1 VHSHFQSQ
9 LPSSTSSLSAVV
21 AVVAQTPVAVV
32 AVVESPTE
40 LMFQLPQVRLLSSPM
55 AQVVRQELLVL
66 DRHLRSVAAFI
77 QQAAAPVVPHIQLAV
92 PAHRHVLPVEREH
105 QREAEE
111 AMAPVELHRMVA
123 WVRLEQFYQL
133 LELQLCMEPAAAVV
147 AMTAVAD

>member
-1 VHSHFQSQ
+1 
-9 LPSSTSSLSAVV
+9 LSAVV

-32 AVVESPTE
+32 ALEESPTE
-40 LMFQLPQVRLLSSPM
+40 LMFQLPQVRLLSSLM
-55 AQVVRQELLVL
+55 AQVVQQEPPVL
-66 DRHLRSVAAFI
+66 DRHLLSVAAFI
-77 QQAAAPVVPHIQLAV
+77 QQAAAPVVPHIQLVV

-111 AMAPVELHRMVA
+111 AMAPVELRRMGA

-147 AMTAVAD
+147 AMTAAAD